1 MSDSPGAA
9 LTTFLAQMAVDP
21 AAFARYV
28 ADADAAVT
36 GSEPVAGG
44 SGTLFSGD
52 QNRGCTRHWQMGLP
66 RRGKALTSRALLRL
80 SA

>member
-36 GSEPVAGG
+36 
-44 SGTLFSGD
+44 
-52 QNRGCTRHWQMGLP
+52 
-66 RRGKALTSRALLRL
+66 KADLTPEDRALLFHTI
-80 SA
+80 